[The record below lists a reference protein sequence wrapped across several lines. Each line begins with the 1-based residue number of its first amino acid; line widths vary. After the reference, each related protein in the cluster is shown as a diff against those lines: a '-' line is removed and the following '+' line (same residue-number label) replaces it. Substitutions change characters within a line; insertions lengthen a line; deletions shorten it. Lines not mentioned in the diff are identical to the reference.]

1 MGLIGS
7 ARGLHMWRNKPTR
20 HLDLQSV
27 MNFCR
32 RSSIISNS
40 SSNSSSS
47 SRSSILFS
55 RFYSS
60 ICSRSSRN
68 NINISNFSSSSSNI
82 SSISSNSRNA
92 VWSKLGRRFNNKN
105 SRRFGSQGGPT
116 PPEKENNMRT
126 MYYMTSVAVFVFGLS
141 YASVPLYKLFCQ
153 VTGFGGTTQRVTEK
167 QAIDIVP
174 IDGANIITIDFD
186 ANVPSTMPWKFYPT
200 QRRIKV
206 VPGETALAFYT
217 AKNPTDE
224 VITGIA
230 TYNVHPPKAGLYFSK
245 IQCFC
250 FEEQRLGP
258 KEEVDMPVFFYIDP
272 DFVNDPAMKN
282 CTQITL
288 SYTFFDTN
296 KLNEKSDMSKGT
308 K

>member
-1 MGLIGS
+1 MSSFLRSITRGS
-7 ARGLHMWRNKPTR
+7 SAILKIDSLLNMTSLAYLGRSASGGGGVGARLYSGICNR
-20 HLDLQSV
+20 
-27 MNFCR
+27 
-32 RSSIISNS
+32 
-40 SSNSSSS
+40 
-47 SRSSILFS
+47 SRSIFLNRNSKIE
-55 RFYSS
+55 SS
-60 ICSRSSRN
+60 CIFKRNASFNSGFNKFGN
-68 NINISNFSSSSSNI
+68 NINIGRRRFSSQAS
-82 SSISSNSRNA
+82 
-92 VWSKLGRRFNNKN
+92 
-105 SRRFGSQGGPT
+105 
-116 PPEKENNMRT
+116 PPEKETNMRT
-126 MYYMTSVAVFVFGLS
+126 MYYMASIAVFVFGLS

-153 VTGFGGTTQRVTEK
+153 VTGFGGTTQKVTE
-167 QAIDIVP
+167 AEAVNIVP

-272 DFVNDPAMKN
+272 DFVNDPAMRN

-296 KLNEKSDMSKGT
+296 KLNEKSNMSQSAGSK
-308 K
+308 